1 MQGSWDQVACLD
13 ELVDD
18 VSQDIDEAE
27 VLIHF
32 VDTDLYV
39 FQASGFHLCFWSNE
53 HQDAIQ
59 DDLGFA

>member
-39 FQASGFHLCFWSNE
+39 FQASGFHLCF
-53 HQDAIQ
+53 
-59 DDLGFA
+59 